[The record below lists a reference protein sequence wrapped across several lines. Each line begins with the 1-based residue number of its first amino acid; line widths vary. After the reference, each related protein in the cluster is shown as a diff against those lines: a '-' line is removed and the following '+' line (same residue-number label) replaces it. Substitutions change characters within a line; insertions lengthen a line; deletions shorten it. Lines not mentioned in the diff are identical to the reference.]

1 MDNKNFD
8 IIIIGSG
15 TAGLTAAIYSARA
28 GKRVLVLE
36 AKVYGGQIIESAEI
50 ENYPGIKKVS
60 GYEFAENLYNQALD
74 LGIEVIFEQVTGIAA
89 DEQKKKVITA
99 DNEYIGSAVI
109 IANGLKKRKLGIENE
124 ERLTGRG
131 VSYCATCDGAFY
143 KKKITAVSGGGNT
156 AVSEALYLSDIC
168 DKVYLI
174 HRRDTFRAE
183 DGLVDRVKRKSNV
196 EILYNSKITEINGED
211 KLESITVLDSI
222 SKDEKQLKIDGLFV
236 CVGQIPQNEYLRD
249 VVELD
254 DYGYIS
260 AGEDCVTNIE
270 GVFAA
275 GDCRTKN
282 IRQLVTAASDGAVAA
297 MKACEIVED
306 SVK

>member
-183 DGLVDRVKRKSNV
+183 DGLVDRVKRKPNV